1 MQSLWQPLHDRA
13 VWVPGYCIFAFWFL
27 ISILKTGKNHK
38 QTNSWGELF
47 QGAKCCWAPCPRASI
62 CTIPLV
68 CGTRRAVIDPWV
80 TCNLSQIR
88 YDLCC
93 IWLTFSAIIPAMTV
107 DYSILEKTDISS
119 WQSIA
124 HKRWHLE
131 FPGLSTEIVT
141 SAWIVC
147 QTQSSHLG
155 QLWALFQSAEQS
167 WRRMFEVPAAI
178 RRCCILL
185 QRARTNFPEWQSW
198 LSSPEPITCD
208 LLCDNCVERPWFA
221 QIALHWGKWRLEWSV
236 GSSPHSLHSHWSGC
250 IFRYLSL
257 NLL

>member
-1 MQSLWQPLHDRA
+1 MQSCGSHSVIVQLECLDVVFLLFDLWSAL
-13 VWVPGYCIFAFWFL
+13 
-27 ISILKTGKNHK
+27 LKTGKNTINK
-38 QTNSWGELF
+38 QTPEGELF

-62 CTIPLV
+62 CTIPLA

-155 QLWALFQSAEQS
+155 QLWALF
-167 WRRMFEVPAAI
+167 
-178 RRCCILL
+178 
-185 QRARTNFPEWQSW
+185 
-198 LSSPEPITCD
+198 
-208 LLCDNCVERPWFA
+208 
-221 QIALHWGKWRLEWSV
+221 
-236 GSSPHSLHSHWSGC
+236 
-250 IFRYLSL
+250 
-257 NLL
+257 